1 MPINDRA
8 IGIVKKSVVLLFA
21 GQGAQEVGMGQSLVE
36 EYSEARDLFDMANEQ
51 LGFDLTKKMFEGPN
65 DELTKT
71 SICQPAL
78 YLHGLATWKIL
89 KSKCPNL
96 NPVAAAG
103 LSLGEFTA
111 YSSAGVF
118 SFEKGL
124 EIVSRRGQFMEESCN
139 ATEGSMAAIIG
150 GDEKAVNNLAKD
162 FDLDVAN
169 YNAPGQIVISGEIEK
184 IRSALTKVKDYGCRM
199 GKELEVAGA
208 YHSRLMIQAQQK
220 LAQELEKVSFSN
232 PNFPVVSNV
241 DAIQKSGEV
250 EISSS
255 LERQVTGSVRWSQ
268 SMENLLNEGH
278 DLFIEFSPKPV
289 LAGLMSRIRKGT
301 NVISVGDPETINS
314 ALETLSS

>member
-1 MPINDRA
+1 MNKNIYSSIGFRYIFEIIVIVFSVTLSFYIQDILNEREKIELKNKSLKGVIND
-8 IGIVKKSVVLLFA
+8 
-21 GQGAQEVGMGQSLVE
+21 
-36 EYSEARDLFDMANEQ
+36 
-51 LGFDLTKKMFEGPN
+51 
-65 DELTKT
+65 
-71 SICQPAL
+71 
-78 YLHGLATWKIL
+78 
-89 KSKCPNL
+89 
-96 NPVAAAG
+96 
-103 LSLGEFTA
+103 
-111 YSSAGVF
+111 
-118 SFEKGL
+118 
-124 EIVSRRGQFMEESCN
+124 
-139 ATEGSMAAIIG
+139 
-150 GDEKAVNNLAKD
+150 LAKD

-208 YHSRLMIQAQQK
+208 YHSRLMIQAQQR

-241 DAIQKSGEV
+241 DAIQKSGEF

-301 NVISVGDPETINS
+301 NVISVGNPETINS

>member
-1 MPINDRA
+1 M
-8 IGIVKKSVVLLFA
+8 
-21 GQGAQEVGMGQSLVE
+21 
-36 EYSEARDLFDMANEQ
+36 
-51 LGFDLTKKMFEGPN
+51 
-65 DELTKT
+65 
-71 SICQPAL
+71 
-78 YLHGLATWKIL
+78 
-89 KSKCPNL
+89 
-96 NPVAAAG
+96 
-103 LSLGEFTA
+103 SLGEFTA